1 MSKQGKNARLLY
13 RKALALIH
21 QIEDKYPQGLPDL
34 ATLPESSKEWLYS
47 NISSARQMLD
57 EAHHSGFS
65 FSRVLNKVKFA
76 FRFRKTKTGQT
87 ELIVD
92 FFRNLP
98 QIKSELE
105 NKISN
110 LTSKSQ
116 AKSHFE
122 RFASNEAFG
131 NEMSRKEIVDSLEDF
146 FVQDQKHGES
156 LEKFSNTAPK
166 NIYSN
171 SINSVLDKI
180 KTNSDTYSYITSH
193 PGIAENVQTDILEWI
208 EKCCSKLQDNDPFVE
223 EAAFI
228 RRLKNRSES
237 DITQNIATIKKQYI
251 KTRHDNQQ
259 IAVDFDFYERKINE
273 AKGKKENAAN
283 ALSALK
289 RNLIAD
295 LEKDLLN
302 RKNQWEIEQIEK
314 ERQKFLEE
322 LYKKIEQFR
331 KIEQLVSPFIK
342 DLGRL
347 WDLSKTPFKTSGFE
361 LLARFAEL
369 LNKDESLQEL
379 AEMLGKQNRAQSTFE
394 KELCEK
400 VVTKNEYHPQPAYR
414 GQIMGIRFSNDIPSV
429 IPSELALLKNNATRK
444 LFALKF
450 AQKQLLSFKYETQ
463 VATEKESIEHEWKSV
478 EKKEPKGPV
487 IVCVDTS
494 GSMSGQPESIAKT
507 ITFALSKIAIEEK
520 RKCFLISFS
529 TGISVLNLSDFKEDN
544 ALENLISFLKMSFN
558 GGTDAEPALRH
569 SLKLLA
575 EKEWKNADVLMISD
589 FVMGNISEELQ
600 KQIEAE
606 KAKNTCFYSLV
617 IGNSG
622 NKNAIECFNHNW
634 AYNLNDAQASS
645 HLVEQLHTLRNRP
658 TSNLSDEQI

>member
-1 MSKQGKNARLLY
+1 MV
-13 RKALALIH
+13 H
-21 QIEDKYPQGLPDL
+21 QIEDKYPRGLPDL
-34 ATLPESSKEWLYS
+34 AVLPESSKEWLYNS
-47 NISSARQMLD
+47 ISSARQMLD
-57 EAHHSGFS
+57 EAHYSGFT
-65 FSRVLNKVKFA
+65 FSRVLNKLKSA
-76 FRFRKTKTGQT
+76 FRFRKARAGQT
-87 ELIVD
+87 ELIAD

-110 LTSKSQ
+110 ITSKSQ

-122 RFASNEAFG
+122 KFASKEAFG
-131 NEMSRKEIVDSLEDF
+131 DEMSRKEIVDSLEDF
-146 FVQDQKHGES
+146 FEQDHKHGET

-166 NIYSN
+166 NVYSN

-180 KTNSDTYSYITSH
+180 KANSDIYSYITSH
-193 PGIAENVQTDILEWI
+193 SGIAENVQTDILEWI
-208 EKCCSKLQDNDPFVE
+208 EKCCSKLQDTDPFVE

-228 RRLKNRSES
+228 RRLKNRSEN
-237 DITQNIATIKKQYI
+237 DIAQNIAAIKKQYI
-251 KTRHDNQQ
+251 KVRHDNQQ

-273 AKGKKENAAN
+273 INEIKEKNKKLDNT
-283 ALSALK
+283 LSALK

-314 ERQKFLEE
+314 ERKKFLEE

-331 KIEQLVSPFIK
+331 KIEQLVNPFIK

-347 WDLSKTPFKTSGFE
+347 WDMSKTPFKTSGFE

-369 LNKDESLQEL
+369 LSKDESLQEL

-394 KELCEK
+394 KELYEK
-400 VVTKNEYHPQPAYR
+400 IVIKNEFHPQPAYR
-414 GQIMGIRFSNDIPSV
+414 GQIMGIRFSNDISSV
-429 IPSELALLKNNATRK
+429 ILSELALLKNNATRK
-444 LFALKF
+444 LFELKF
-450 AQKQLLSFKYETQ
+450 AQKQLLSFRYETL

-478 EKKEPKGPV
+478 EKKEPQGPV

-544 ALENLISFLKMSFN
+544 ALENLVSFLNMSFN

-569 SLKLLA
+569 SLKMLA

-589 FVMGNISEELQ
+589 FLMGNISEELRN
-600 KQIEAE
+600 QIEAE

-622 NKNAIECFNHNW
+622 NNNAIECFK
-634 AYNLNDAQASS
+634 
-645 HLVEQLHTLRNRP
+645 
-658 TSNLSDEQI
+658 

>member
-1 MSKQGKNARLLY
+1 MSRQGENTRLLY
-13 RKALALIH
+13 RKALALVH
-21 QIEDKYPQGLPDL
+21 QIEDKYPRGLPDL
-34 ATLPESSKEWLYS
+34 AVLPESSKEWLYNS
-47 NISSARQMLD
+47 ISSARQMLD
-57 EAHHSGFS
+57 EAHYSGFT
-65 FSRVLNKVKFA
+65 FSRVLNKLKSA
-76 FRFRKTKTGQT
+76 FRFRKARAGQT
-87 ELIVD
+87 ELIAD

-110 LTSKSQ
+110 ITSKSQ

-122 RFASNEAFG
+122 KFASKEAFG
-131 NEMSRKEIVDSLEDF
+131 DEMSRKEIVDSLEDF
-146 FVQDQKHGES
+146 FEQDHKHSEP

-166 NIYSN
+166 NVYSN

-180 KTNSDTYSYITSH
+180 KANSDIYSYITSH
-193 PGIAENVQTDILEWI
+193 SGIAENVQTDILEWI
-208 EKCCSKLQDNDPFVE
+208 EKCCSKLQDTDPFVE

-228 RRLKNRSES
+228 RRLKNRSEN
-237 DITQNIATIKKQYI
+237 DIAQNIAAIKKQYI
-251 KTRHDNQQ
+251 KVRHDNQQ

-273 AKGKKENAAN
+273 INEIKEKNKKLDNT
-283 ALSALK
+283 LSALK

-314 ERQKFLEE
+314 ERKKFLEE

-331 KIEQLVSPFIK
+331 KIEQLVNPFIK

-347 WDLSKTPFKTSGFE
+347 WDMSKTPFKTSGFE

-369 LNKDESLQEL
+369 LSKDESLQEL

-394 KELCEK
+394 KELYEK
-400 VVTKNEYHPQPAYR
+400 IVIKNEFHPQPAYR
-414 GQIMGIRFSNDIPSV
+414 GQIMGIRFSNDISSV
-429 IPSELALLKNNATRK
+429 ILSELALLKNNATRK
-444 LFALKF
+444 LFELKF
-450 AQKQLLSFKYETQ
+450 AQKQLLSFRYETL

-478 EKKEPKGPV
+478 EKKEPQGPV

-544 ALENLISFLKMSFN
+544 ALENLVSFLKMSFN

-569 SLKLLA
+569 SLKMLA

-589 FVMGNISEELQ
+589 FVMGNISEELRN
-600 KQIEAE
+600 QIEAE

-634 AYNLNDAQASS
+634 AYNLNDAQASR
-645 HLVEQLHTLRNRP
+645 HLVEQLHTMRNR
-658 TSNLSDEQI
+658 NK

>member
-1 MSKQGKNARLLY
+1 MV
-13 RKALALIH
+13 H
-21 QIEDKYPQGLPDL
+21 QIEDKYPRGLPDL
-34 ATLPESSKEWLYS
+34 AVLPESSKEWLYNS
-47 NISSARQMLD
+47 ISSARQMLD
-57 EAHHSGFS
+57 EAHYSGFT
-65 FSRVLNKVKFA
+65 FSRVLNKLKSA
-76 FRFRKTKTGQT
+76 FRFRKARAGQT
-87 ELIVD
+87 ELIAD

-110 LTSKSQ
+110 ITSKSQ

-122 RFASNEAFG
+122 KFASKEAFG
-131 NEMSRKEIVDSLEDF
+131 DEMSRKEIVDSLEDF
-146 FVQDQKHGES
+146 FEQDHKHSEP

-166 NIYSN
+166 NVYSN

-180 KTNSDTYSYITSH
+180 KANSDIYSYITSH
-193 PGIAENVQTDILEWI
+193 SGIAENVQTDILEWI
-208 EKCCSKLQDNDPFVE
+208 EKCCSKLQDTDPFVE

-228 RRLKNRSES
+228 RRLKNRSEN
-237 DITQNIATIKKQYI
+237 DIAQNIAAIKKQYI
-251 KTRHDNQQ
+251 KVRHDNQQ

-273 AKGKKENAAN
+273 INEIKEKNKKLDNT
-283 ALSALK
+283 LSALK

-314 ERQKFLEE
+314 ERKKFLEE

-331 KIEQLVSPFIK
+331 KIEQLVNPFIK

-347 WDLSKTPFKTSGFE
+347 WDMSKTPFKTSGFE

-369 LNKDESLQEL
+369 LSKDESLQEL

-394 KELCEK
+394 KELYEK
-400 VVTKNEYHPQPAYR
+400 IVIKNEFHPQPAYR
-414 GQIMGIRFSNDIPSV
+414 GQIMGIRFSNDISSV
-429 IPSELALLKNNATRK
+429 ILSELALLKNNATRK
-444 LFALKF
+444 LFELKF
-450 AQKQLLSFKYETQ
+450 AQKQLLSFRYETL

-478 EKKEPKGPV
+478 EKKEPQGPV

-544 ALENLISFLKMSFN
+544 ALENLVSFLKMSFN

-569 SLKLLA
+569 SLKMLA

-589 FVMGNISEELQ
+589 FVMGNISEELRN
-600 KQIEAE
+600 QIEAE

-634 AYNLNDAQASS
+634 AYNLNDAQASR
-645 HLVEQLHTLRNRP
+645 HLVEQLHTMRNR
-658 TSNLSDEQI
+658 NK

>member
-1 MSKQGKNARLLY
+1 MV
-13 RKALALIH
+13 H
-21 QIEDKYPQGLPDL
+21 QIEDKYPRGLPDL
-34 ATLPESSKEWLYS
+34 AVLPESSKEWLYNS
-47 NISSARQMLD
+47 ISSARQMLD
-57 EAHHSGFS
+57 EAHYSGFT
-65 FSRVLNKVKFA
+65 FSRVLNKLKSA
-76 FRFRKTKTGQT
+76 FRFRKARAGQT
-87 ELIVD
+87 ELIAD

-110 LTSKSQ
+110 ITSKSQ

-122 RFASNEAFG
+122 KFASKEAFG
-131 NEMSRKEIVDSLEDF
+131 DEMSRKEIVDSLEDF
-146 FVQDQKHGES
+146 FEQDHKHGET

-166 NIYSN
+166 NVYSN

-180 KTNSDTYSYITSH
+180 KANSDIYSYITSH
-193 PGIAENVQTDILEWI
+193 SGIAENVQTDILEWI
-208 EKCCSKLQDNDPFVE
+208 EKCCSKLQDTDPFVE

-228 RRLKNRSES
+228 RRLKNRSEN
-237 DITQNIATIKKQYI
+237 DIAQNIAAIKKQYI
-251 KTRHDNQQ
+251 KVRHDNQQ

-273 AKGKKENAAN
+273 INEIKEKNKKLDNT
-283 ALSALK
+283 LSALK

-314 ERQKFLEE
+314 ERKKFLEE

-331 KIEQLVSPFIK
+331 KIEQLVNPFIK

-347 WDLSKTPFKTSGFE
+347 WDMSKTPFKTSGFE

-369 LNKDESLQEL
+369 LSKDESLQEL

-394 KELCEK
+394 KELYEK
-400 VVTKNEYHPQPAYR
+400 IVIKNEFHPQPAYR
-414 GQIMGIRFSNDIPSV
+414 GQIMGIRFSNDISSV
-429 IPSELALLKNNATRK
+429 ILSELALLKNNATRK
-444 LFALKF
+444 LFELKF
-450 AQKQLLSFKYETQ
+450 AQKQLLSFRYETL

-478 EKKEPKGPV
+478 EKKEPQGPV

-544 ALENLISFLKMSFN
+544 ALENLVSFLNMSFN

-569 SLKLLA
+569 SLKMLA

-589 FVMGNISEELQ
+589 FLMGNISEELRN
-600 KQIEAE
+600 QIEAE

-622 NKNAIECFNHNW
+622 KKNATECFNHNW
-634 AYNLNDAQASS
+634 AYNLNDAQASR
-645 HLVEQLHTLRNRP
+645 HLVEQLHTMRNR
-658 TSNLSDEQI
+658 NK